1 MLSKSE
7 YGMLAFIAENDAV
20 LPQVLQKRFG
30 KSAGALLRRLE
41 RLHAA
46 APTTRPRGNGYIF
59 TGEYSATGEGFV
71 LLSEYRHARREK
83 WYDRFFTFFNG
94 FLTGVTA
101 STGSY
106 LIVRWLSE

>member
-7 YGMLAFIAENDAV
+7 FKMLAYIAENKAV
-20 LPQVLQKRFG
+20 FPKNLQKKFG
-30 KSAGALLRRLE
+30 ETAGALLRRLE

-46 APTTRPRGNGYIF
+46 APTTRPRGNDYVF
-59 TGEYSATGEGFV
+59 TGEYSATGEGLV

-83 WYDRFFTFFNG
+83 WYDRIFTFFNG

-101 STGSY
+101 STASY